1 MLTGPY
7 IKIYK
12 LLRMDVRNEKKI
24 TKYINFKDSAFIWV
38 KVDTH
43 TE

>member
-1 MLTGPY
+1 MAEM
-7 IKIYK
+7 
-12 LLRMDVRNEKKI
+12 RKKI

-43 TE
+43 RVRKEFFGARFELY